1 MEEEVLRQLKLKKP
15 LAVFDI
21 ESTGMNVCRDRVIE
35 LSIIK
40 VLPGGNTEK
49 YNYRLNPT
57 IPITPE
63 SSLVHGIYDEDI
75 KNEPTFKDVA
85 QEIHKVFQGCDLGG
99 FNHIKF
105 DVPLLVEEFLR
116 VDIDFDLKN
125 RRLIDAQKI
134 FHLMEKRTLSAAYKF
149 YCNKELEDAHAAEA
163 DTLATL
169 EVILAQIDR
178 YEGQPVIDNNGKTV
192 GIIENN
198 IDLLHKLFN
207 NQMVDLAGRIVYNQ
221 DGVEVFNF
229 GKHRFRPVEEV
240 LKEEPGLY
248 DWMMRGEFPLDTKRK
263 LTELRLKA
271 LNNTF

>member
-21 ESTGMNVCRDRVIE
+21 ESTGMNVCRDRIIE